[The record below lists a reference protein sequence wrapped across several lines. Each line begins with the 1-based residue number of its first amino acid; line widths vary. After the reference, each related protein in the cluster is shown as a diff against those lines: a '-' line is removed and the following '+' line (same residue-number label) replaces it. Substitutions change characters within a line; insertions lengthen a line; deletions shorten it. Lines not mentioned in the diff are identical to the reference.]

1 MDNTAKQ
8 SEIIDIA
15 GLLREYVSKWYWF
28 AISVVVCCAAAFVYT
43 KSKKPVYQVNANVLI
58 SQEDGGGVSFG
69 GLSDLF
75 GGSGYVEDEIFV
87 VSSHSVYRDVARD
100 LGLYK
105 HHIVKSGLLTK
116 DFKYLEFPVDI
127 YAPAGMADTLR
138 NSIKFD
144 IEVDEAGL
152 VDVEA
157 EAEKTTVAEIEGGKF
172 PLEVKT
178 KYGTFTL
185 DTTKYYKPGKD
196 LHTIITF
203 MGYDVAAEIMSEDV
217 TVSIASKKSN
227 VIALGIQT
235 ADVVYGKEVLNEII
249 KKYNERGVAEKSM
262 QGRQTADFINSRIA
276 LLEADLATSEAI
288 IEEYKQ
294 NNGIVDVSTEAS
306 YQMAI
311 KHGLEERLLNAETE
325 LEIIKITREF
335 LADPENAY
343 SMIATAPGS
352 ASVQSA
358 ITAYNQLILQYMNLS
373 RTAKGDNAA
382 LQNLTN
388 QIDAMRTNINASLEN
403 AYETAL
409 LTVNSLKSEMS
420 NANARLG
427 NIPTQ
432 EREYLAL
439 RRQQEVKQQLYL
451 FLLQRKEETEMMIAN
466 ALPKG
471 VVVDNAFSLN
481 EPVGLSKK
489 VILAL
494 AFLLGLVFPPI
505 ILYIRRLLR
514 SKFETKDE
522 VETLTNIPILGEMC
536 TNKSGNS
543 LVVKPNGSSTAGE
556 LFRLIRANLQ
566 FVLNGKDDKV
576 VLMTST
582 ISGEGKSFI
591 SINLASS
598 LAMLNKRVLLMGM
611 DIRSPK
617 LAEYLSLNSRHGLT
631 EYLSTDDITLNDI
644 ILKEPVQHN
653 MDVIVAGPVP
663 PNPAELLA
671 SQRVDDLFAQLRTMY
686 DYIIVDSAP
695 VGMVSDTFS
704 LARVS
709 DATVYVCRANYTS
722 MRDVKFFNNVYS
734 ENRLRKMALVVNG
747 TNAKKGYGYGYGQ
760 DYDGKE

>member
-1 MDNTAKQ
+1 M
-8 SEIIDIA
+8 
-15 GLLREYVSKWYWF
+15 
-28 AISVVVCCAAAFVYT
+28 
-43 KSKKPVYQVNANVLI
+43 
-58 SQEDGGGVSFG
+58 
-69 GLSDLF
+69 
-75 GGSGYVEDEIFV
+75 
-87 VSSHSVYRDVARD
+87 
-100 LGLYK
+100 
-105 HHIVKSGLLTK
+105 
-116 DFKYLEFPVDI
+116 
-127 YAPAGMADTLR
+127 
-138 NSIKFD
+138 
-144 IEVDEAGL
+144 
-152 VDVEA
+152 
-157 EAEKTTVAEIEGGKF
+157 
-172 PLEVKT
+172 
-178 KYGTFTL
+178 
-185 DTTKYYKPGKD
+185 
-196 LHTIITF
+196 
-203 MGYDVAAEIMSEDV
+203 
-217 TVSIASKKSN
+217 
-227 VIALGIQT
+227 
-235 ADVVYGKEVLNEII
+235 
-249 KKYNERGVAEKSM
+249 
-262 QGRQTADFINSRIA
+262 
-276 LLEADLATSEAI
+276 
-288 IEEYKQ
+288 
-294 NNGIVDVSTEAS
+294 
-306 YQMAI
+306 
-311 KHGLEERLLNAETE
+311 
-325 LEIIKITREF
+325 
-335 LADPENAY
+335 
-343 SMIATAPGS
+343 
-352 ASVQSA
+352 
-358 ITAYNQLILQYMNLS
+358 
-373 RTAKGDNAA
+373 
-382 LQNLTN
+382 
-388 QIDAMRTNINASLEN
+388 
-403 AYETAL
+403 
-409 LTVNSLKSEMS
+409 
-420 NANARLG
+420 
-427 NIPTQ
+427 
-432 EREYLAL
+432 
-439 RRQQEVKQQLYL
+439 
-451 FLLQRKEETEMMIAN
+451 
-466 ALPKG
+466 
-471 VVVDNAFSLN
+471 
-481 EPVGLSKK
+481 
-489 VILAL
+489 AL

-760 DYDGKE
+760 DYDGKK